1 MQGYTS
7 RRLVIKQ
14 IAFLVTALAIGAVY
28 AGAVFATVIG

>member
-1 MQGYTS
+1 MQAHTN

-14 IAFLVTALAIGAVY
+14 VAFLVTALALGAVY